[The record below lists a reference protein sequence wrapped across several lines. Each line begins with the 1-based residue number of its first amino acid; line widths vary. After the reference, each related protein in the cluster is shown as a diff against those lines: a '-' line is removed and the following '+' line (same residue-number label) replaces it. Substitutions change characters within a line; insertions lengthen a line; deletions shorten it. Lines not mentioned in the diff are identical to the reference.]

1 MPALPWERT
10 RVLQVAAVF
19 LLLHSG
25 QSGSADLARGRAI
38 ANRWCSE
45 CHVTAPGQQR
55 GSDNV
60 PTFSEMKKSGKLDT
74 ARLSTFLSAP
84 QHSRMPDLSLTRT
97 EIADLTAYIMSQGQ
111 RP

>member
-10 RVLQVAAVF
+10 RVLQVAAVL

-25 QSGSADLARGRAI
+25 QSGAADLARGRAI

-45 CHVTAPGQQR
+45 CHVTAPGQLR

-60 PTFSEMKKSGKLDT
+60 PTFSEMKKSGKLDA

-84 QHSRMPDLSLTRT
+84 QHSRMPDLSLTRA